1 MHVSATTATVTA
13 VNALRAAGVPQ
24 GSAELQ
30 ADLLVDAELRGL
42 ASHGML
48 RLPRILER
56 IDNGVANPA
65 TTGRQQWVAD
75 ALLDVDGENG
85 LGPVVA
91 TAALD
96 AISERAKTT
105 GIACTTIRANNHLGA
120 LAWYVRRIAT
130 GGQICLAMTTSEAI
144 THPYGG
150 RTALI
155 GSNPIAF
162 GVPAQPSPL
171 VFDMATSLVSMGKIH
186 DHANR
191 GRELEPGWAL
201 DRAGEPTTDPVAAK
215 DGAIAPFGGAKGYGL
230 GIAIEVLVA
239 SLTNT
244 ALGTQVKGTLDS
256 VHAPTKGD
264 IFIVIQPNS
273 SDPITAV
280 SAYLDEVRTS
290 PATSADTPVTV
301 PGDRSETR
309 RRLTESDG
317 FDVPD
322 AIWQHLVA
330 RAQAVTGTHT
340 QERLHQQ

>member
-1 MHVSATTATVTA
+1 MHVSATTATMIA
-13 VNALRAAGVPQ
+13 IGALRAAGVPEEA
-24 GSAELQ
+24 AELQ

-65 TTGRQQWVAD
+65 TTGRQRWVAD

-91 TAALD
+91 TVALD
-96 AISERAKTT
+96 AVSERATTT
-105 GIACTTIRANNHLGA
+105 GIACATIRANNHLGA

-162 GVPAQPSPL
+162 GVPAHPSPL

-215 DGAIAPFGGAKGYGL
+215 NGAIAPFGGAKGYGL

-256 VHAPTKGD
+256 VHASTKGD
-264 IFIVIQPNS
+264 IFIVMQPNS
-273 SDPITAV
+273 SGPIT
-280 SAYLDEVRTS
+280 SISTYLDEVRAS
-290 PATSADTPVTV
+290 PAASSDSPVAV
-301 PGDRSETR
+301 PGDRSQAR
-309 RRLTESDG
+309 RVLAESEG

-322 AIWQHLVA
+322 AIWEHLVA
-330 RAQAVTGTHT
+330 RAQAGSGPRT
-340 QERLHQQ
+340 QERLHQK